1 MLLEVAIA
9 NCYSYAERQTLSLIA
24 NSSQEHEHSHVA
36 HIQAARSY
44 RVLRSAAIYGANS
57 SGKSNFLI
65 ALNKMR
71 YLVLRSVN
79 FQRGDKLDI
88 VPFRLDSMSR
98 ALPSEFEVQFI
109 AEGVRYQYGF
119 SATNEHIHD
128 EWLFAFP
135 KGQAQTWFQRVWDD
149 KQQKHIWH
157 FGNYFQGEKSLWQKS
172 TRENALFLSTAVQL
186 NSQQLQ
192 PIFDWFQQTLRFIG
206 VKGIH
211 PFVTAE
217 TIRTGNKEQ
226 ILNHLRAV
234 DNHLAD
240 VTIDNIPLEE
250 SIPEKLPAELRKILL
265 STNKNDSTL
274 SIKMQRVDNQGQ
286 TVEFSF
292 EDESDGTQK
301 FFCLIGPWLD
311 ALENG
316 YVLFVDE
323 LHNSLHT
330 HLVHFLIKLFN
341 HPNSNPN
348 NAQLI
353 FTTHDTNQLDS
364 ELLRRDQIWFCEK
377 DAKQATQLYPLT
389 DFKVRKGHQNLEA
402 AYLSGRYGAT
412 PFIEEFM

>member
-9 NCYSYAERQTLSLIA
+9 NCYSYAERQVLSLVA
-24 NSSQEHEHSHVA
+24 HSSEEHERSNVA
-36 HIQAARSY
+36 HIQAARSH

-57 SGKSNFLI
+57 SGKSNFLM
-65 ALNKMR
+65 ALTKMR
-71 YLVLRSVN
+71 HLVLRSVN
-79 FQRGDKLDI
+79 FQRGDKLEI
-88 VPFRLDSMSR
+88 VPFRLNSQAR

-119 SATNEHIHD
+119 SATNERIHD

-135 KGQAQTWFQRVWDD
+135 KGQAQTWFQRAWDD
-149 KQQKHIWH
+149 EQQKHIWS
-157 FGNYFQGEKSLWQKS
+157 FGNYFQGEKVLWQKS

-192 PIFDWFQQTLRFIG
+192 PIFDWFQRTLRFIG
-206 VKGIH
+206 IKGIH

-217 TIRTGNKEQ
+217 IIQTGHKEQ
-226 ILNHLRAV
+226 ILKHLRAA
-234 DNHLAD
+234 DIHLAD
-240 VTIDNIPLEE
+240 IVVDNIPFEE
-250 SIPEKLPAELRKILL
+250 SIPKELPKELRKVLL
-265 STNKNDSTL
+265 SANKSDNAL
-274 SIKMQRVDNQGQ
+274 SIKTQRFDDQNQP
-286 TVEFSF
+286 VEFSF
-292 EDESDGTQK
+292 DDESDGTQK

-330 HLVHFLIKLFN
+330 HLAHFLIKLFN
-341 HPNSNPN
+341 NPNTNPN

-377 DAKQATQLYPLT
+377 NDRQATQLYPLT
-389 DFKVRKGHQNLEA
+389 EFKVRKGHQNLEA
-402 AYLSGRYGAT
+402 AYLSGRYGAI